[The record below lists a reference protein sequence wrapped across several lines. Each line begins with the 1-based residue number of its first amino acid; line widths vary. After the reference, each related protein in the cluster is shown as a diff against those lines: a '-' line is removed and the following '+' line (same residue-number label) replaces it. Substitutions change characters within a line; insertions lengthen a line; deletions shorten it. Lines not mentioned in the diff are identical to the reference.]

1 MPKKENSGVL
11 RSKDSRI
18 LGCFMVLTLTVNTL
32 LGYGEQY
39 VAIVCTS
46 GVSFGAE
53 NAHIGKQFPIR
64 TLSAQRYFST
74 DNNTTELIIKISRT
88 PYGVPAFP

>member
-1 MPKKENSGVL
+1 MIESNPKKDDSGVL

-39 VAIVCTS
+39 VAIVFSS
-46 GVSFGAE
+46 GVSFGA
-53 NAHIGKQFPIR
+53 
-64 TLSAQRYFST
+64 
-74 DNNTTELIIKISRT
+74 
-88 PYGVPAFP
+88 